1 MKKLEVLFTPA
12 EFEALQSRD
21 LSQATCVVFDVLRA
35 TSTIVTALAN
45 GAASVQAVPSIPA
58 ALELKKKNPNLLL
71 AGERDGF
78 RITSKLTGSIDF
90 DFGNSP
96 REFTPKQVQD
106 RELVITTTN
115 GSRAIHACAKA
126 KRVWIASFLNL
137 TSVAQR
143 LSTAEEVL
151 IICSGTHEEA
161 SYEDTLGAGALCEL
175 IWPQFTDGHLADS
188 ACIARNIN
196 QQAGDD
202 LLAAMQ
208 FARNGRRLLGI
219 PELRE
224 DVALCLKRDVY
235 SICPTLNADGK
246 ITLRSRPNS

>member
-96 REFTPKQVQD
+96 REFTPNQVQD

-115 GSRAIHACAKA
+115 GSRAIHACAK
-126 KRVWIASFLNL
+126 
-137 TSVAQR
+137 
-143 LSTAEEVL
+143 
-151 IICSGTHEEA
+151 
-161 SYEDTLGAGALCEL
+161 
-175 IWPQFTDGHLADS
+175 
-188 ACIARNIN
+188 
-196 QQAGDD
+196 
-202 LLAAMQ
+202 
-208 FARNGRRLLGI
+208 
-219 PELRE
+219 
-224 DVALCLKRDVY
+224 
-235 SICPTLNADGK
+235 
-246 ITLRSRPNS
+246 